1 MLLSWFFH
9 VSPCLPIAIIWVM
22 IIVWK
27 FWWKIIRYVA
37 YCVVCE
43 TSSQWYTHVCD
54 QLLNLHV
61 GLGLD
66 LFLCVLFILG
76 ILYVFG
82 SASEGCILVF
92 LAFVVLAFVSQVLA
106 NQQIGSEKHLHTRM
120 TCFDK
125 ILNQSVFYKVCCVL
139 NYNYRC

>member
-1 MLLSWFFH
+1 M
-9 VSPCLPIAIIWVM
+9 
-22 IIVWK
+22 
-27 FWWKIIRYVA
+27 
-37 YCVVCE
+37 
-43 TSSQWYTHVCD
+43 
-54 QLLNLHV
+54 HV